1 MPTVS
6 IIKLGDCIILKT
18 NDETEVADKIFPTL
32 TLEGSRYMAGGV
44 AGGGGTSLQ
53 LITLK
58 EGDKTVTLPSLSMEQ
73 NYPQMLSE
81 LVMHM

>member
-1 MPTVS
+1 MAKSTT
-6 IIKLGDCIILKT
+6 KGLFLGQDPYLVEDVT
-18 NDETEVADKIFPTL
+18 DKIFPTL
-32 TLEGSRYMAGGV
+32 TLEGSRH
-44 AGGGGTSLQ
+44 AGGGNTSLQ